1 MVLGQELL
9 EIGLIVIAIIFCMK
23 LYSGME
29 ERREEIRQQGYTERQ
44 QIKANAELRG
54 IQIEN
59 NAMQYGFDEP
69 PEEENQMSQLLPLL
83 PMLGLPPE
91 KVEMIKAAISGGGDV
106 SSFLPLLAN
115 LKNQGNSLTSQTK

>member
-9 EIGLIVIAIIFCMK
+9 EIGLIVIAIIFVVK
-23 LYSGME
+23 VWSGME

-91 KVEMIKAAISGGGDV
+91 KVELIKAAISGGGDA